1 MRRVLLALRLVAY
14 MPLRVVLSLGGEAT
28 ERDVRRQLQPRLD
41 LALPDSYTKAQLVEV
56 LAHRPFRSIL
66 YHRLSCASPIHKLVA
81 KLLSLFYKGELAM
94 FISCDR
100 IGPGLMMMHGFATII
115 TARQLGV
122 DCQVSQ
128 QVTIGYDDRGGP
140 PTLGDRVRVGA
151 NAVVLGPITIGDDAV
166 VGAGAVVVHDVPA
179 GAVVGGVP
187 AKVLPGAADRF
198 SALKASVAQTP
209 SEH

>member
-1 MRRVLLALRLVAY
+1 MRRILLALRLLAY
-14 MPLRVVLSLGGEAT
+14 MPLRLGMRLGGQAT

-41 LALPDSYTKAQLVEV
+41 RALPDSCTQAQLVEV
-56 LAHRPFRSIL
+56 LSHRPFRSIL
-66 YHRLSCASPIHKLVA
+66 YHRLSCRSVIGRFVA
-81 KLLSLFYKGELAM
+81 KALGVVYKGEPAM

-115 TARQLGV
+115 TAREIGV

-140 PTLGDRVRVGA
+140 PTLGDRVRIGA
-151 NAVVLGPITIGDDAV
+151 NAVVLGPITVGDDAV
-166 VGAGAVVVHDVPA
+166 VGAGAVVVRDVPA

-187 AKVLPGAADRF
+187 AKVLPGATDRF
-198 SALKASVAQTP
+198 SALKAGDAKTRRRS
-209 SEH
+209 